1 MKNKSLSDMSK
12 ILLSIDFLSMS
23 AYFYVA
29 SKLQMNDRPM
39 SFMSYLALTTIL
51 MAAIFIILRE
61 AFQFSQPLRIAANT
75 KTEKAQ
81 AVSTYTSDIVD
92 IFNLNQHSVD
102 SLMMRIFI
110 AVQIFLSGI
119 KIVFAST
126 CAFQQKYSK

>member
-1 MKNKSLSDMSK
+1 
-12 ILLSIDFLSMS
+12 
-23 AYFYVA
+23 
-29 SKLQMNDRPM
+29 MNDRPM